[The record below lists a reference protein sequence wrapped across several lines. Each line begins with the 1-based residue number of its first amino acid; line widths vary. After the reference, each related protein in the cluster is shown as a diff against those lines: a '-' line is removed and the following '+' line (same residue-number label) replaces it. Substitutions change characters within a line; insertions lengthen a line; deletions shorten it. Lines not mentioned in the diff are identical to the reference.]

1 MLYPK
6 TNKKRL
12 ALSLDGLWNFSF
24 VSDDYLPKE
33 PLNASYIIGVPGS
46 FNDMMTT
53 LEKRDYVGKVCYE
66 KKVDVPSLPG
76 TWHIRIGAAPHRAEL
91 YVNGKLIKTH
101 QGGYLPVDAFMPHD
115 TSSYR
120 ISIMLDTRLDFQT
133 FPMGE
138 VIKKEHREI
147 QNIFFD
153 FYNYIGLHRHVWLYH
168 VPLHP
173 IEEITILT
181 DLINHQG
188 VIGYQI
194 DTTSQELRVDILD
207 PDGKLVISST
217 QKKDS
222 LVIDHPKLWGIG
234 QGYLYTLHVETPT
247 DCYDETFGIR
257 KIEIKNQQLLLNHQ
271 PITLKG
277 FGMHE
282 DHPIVGKASL
292 SALNVKDFELLTWIG
307 ANSFRTSHY
316 PYDEEMYDLADRY
329 GILVINE
336 MPAVGLNFWSPRHV
350 FREDT
355 VNDLSLK
362 NYLEQFDELIARDK
376 NHPSIIMYSLAN
388 EANTH
393 EEGAVPFFKTIF
405 DHARKKTHVPLMIVE
420 YVGAK
425 ENKVAG
431 FADVIGINR
440 YMAWYSD
447 FGDLSVVKEQLT
459 QSILDYQKIF
469 NKPIML
475 TEFGADTIAGMH
487 TLPALAFSEE
497 YQDEFI
503 QTYLEVAR
511 KMDGVI
517 GTHMW
522 NFADFQTK
530 QGLTRVLG
538 NRKGVFT
545 RDRQPKMVAH
555 TIKKLWSKP

>member
-6 TNKKRL
+6 TNAKRL
-12 ALSLDGLWNFSF
+12 ALSLSGLWNFSF
-24 VSDDYLPKE
+24 VSDEYIPHQ
-33 PLNASYIIGVPGS
+33 PLTTEYIIGVPGS
-46 FNDMMTT
+46 FNDIMTT

-66 KKVDVPSLPG
+66 KKIDVPSFPG
-76 TWHIRIGAAPHRAEL
+76 DWHLRVGAAPHRAEL
-91 YVNGKLIKTH
+91 YVNGQQIKTH
-101 QGGYLPVDAFMPHD
+101 QGGYLPVDLLMPDD
-115 TSSYR
+115 TTSYR
-120 ISIMLDTRLDFQT
+120 ISIILDTRLDFQT

-138 VIKKEHREI
+138 VIKKEDRVI

-168 VPLHP
+168 LPLHP
-173 IEEITILT
+173 IEDITIST
-181 DLINHQG
+181 DLINDQG
-188 VIGYQI
+188 VIHYQI
-194 DTTSQELRVDILD
+194 DTHASDLHVDIFD
-207 PDGKLVISST
+207 PDGNKVTSST
-217 QKKDS
+217 RNKDS
-222 LVIDHPKLWGIG
+222 LMINHPKLWSIG
-234 QGYLYTLHVETPT
+234 QGYLYTLHVEAPT

-257 KIEIKNQQLLLNHQ
+257 KIEVKNQHLLLNHQ

-292 SALNVKDFELLTWIG
+292 SALNVKDFELLKWIG

-316 PYDEEMYDLADRY
+316 PYDEEMYELADRY

-350 FREDT
+350 FNHHT

-393 EEGAVPFFKTIF
+393 EEGAVPFFMTIF
-405 DHARKKTHVPLMIVE
+405 DYARKKTNLPLMIVE

-447 FGDLSVVKEQLT
+447 FGDLSVIKEQLR
-459 QSILDYQKIF
+459 QSIQDYQKIF

-475 TEFGADTIAGMH
+475 TEFGADTLAGMH

-497 YQDEFI
+497 YQDLFI
-503 QTYLEVAR
+503 QTYLEIANQTN
-511 KMDGVI
+511 GVI
-517 GTHMW
+517 GTHIW

-530 QGLTRVLG
+530 QGLTRMLG

-555 TIKKLWSKP
+555 TIKKLWSQA